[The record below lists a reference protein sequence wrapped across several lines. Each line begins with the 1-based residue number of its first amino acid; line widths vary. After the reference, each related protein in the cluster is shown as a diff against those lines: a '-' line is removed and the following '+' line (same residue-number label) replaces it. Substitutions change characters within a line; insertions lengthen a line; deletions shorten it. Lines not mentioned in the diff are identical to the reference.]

1 MKSFPHRPFLFLLAA
16 LAVLLGGVALR
27 PVLAQGEQ
35 PLPPD
40 TPAGSPLH
48 PTFPLLDE
56 DGENVLE
63 SGAPISTMATCG
75 DCHDT
80 AFIATHSFH
89 ADAGLSQVGQQEGL
103 SHSWDNSPGLYGDW
117 NPLTYRLLAPAGE
130 GGAALADLTIP
141 DWIRLFGARHPG
153 GGPAVYTPDGERLDA
168 AGGATLASATVD
180 PETGELVPWDWQ
192 ESGVVEMNCFLC
204 HTAAPDNDARLAE
217 LSAGRFAWANTAT
230 LAGSGIVTGTAGGW
244 QYEREAFDEAG
255 NLLPAYI
262 TVQDP
267 TDENCGACHGLVHS
281 DARDPLAADF
291 FTAPYLDGTTWSTR
305 TTGQLFS
312 PQRLAST
319 GLNLSGK
326 QSLSRSWDIH
336 AERVVG
342 CTDCHYSLNNPI
354 YYRPD
359 EAAQPDHLTFDP
371 RRIDIG
377 EYLLRPV
384 HEFAK
389 GQSAQSALAPQFD
402 NSLRR
407 CESCHSVENTHDW
420 LPYKERH
427 TTALSCET
435 CHVPRLYAPAQEAVD
450 WTVLDETGAP
460 LSSWRGVEPVAG
472 SATDLITGYR
482 PVLLPRENG
491 DGTTSLAPHNLISA
505 WYWVYGD
512 PARPV
517 PLRLLQEAWLDGDSH
532 APEIIAAFDAD
543 GDGRLAAGELRI
555 DGEEK
560 EAAVAARLES
570 LGLEQPRIVG
580 EVQPYSISH
589 NVATGDWAIDDCQSC
604 HSGESMITAPMQLA
618 SYIPGGAMPTIL
630 AGNGATFRGELVVGE
645 DGALTYEPSTRK
657 TSEDGAESI
666 YVLGHDNLSWV
677 DWFGAIAFAGTL
689 LGVAGH
695 GGLRFFALRR
705 QAKAAHEP
713 ELQRVYMYGV
723 YERFWH
729 WLQTLVILG
738 LLFTGLIIH
747 KPDMFGIF
755 SFRYVVLVH
764 NVLAAILVVNAALS
778 AFYHLASGEIQQF
791 IPRPRGFFDQA
802 FEQAKFYLGG
812 IFRGGEHP
820 FAKTRER
827 KLNPLQQITYFGLLN
842 VLLPLQVITGILMWG
857 VQRWP
862 DTAALA
868 GGLPGLAPFHTL
880 ISWLLAAF
888 VVMHVY
894 LTTTGHT
901 ATANIKAMIMGWDEV
916 ETAVQPQPQEAAS

>member
-1 MKSFPHRPFLFLLAA
+1 MKSFQHKPFLFSLATLA
-16 LAVLLGGVALR
+16 LLLGSLALR
-27 PVLAQGEQ
+27 PVLAQEGQ
-35 PLPPD
+35 PARQD

-56 DGENVLE
+56 SGENVLE
-63 SGAPISTMATCG
+63 SGAPVSTMNTCG
-75 DCHDT
+75 DCHDA
-80 AFIATHSFH
+80 AFIASHSFH
-89 ADAGLSQVGQQEGL
+89 ADAGLSQFGQQEGL
-103 SHSWDNSPGLYGDW
+103 NHSWDSSPGLYGDW
-117 NPLTYRLLAPAGE
+117 NPLTYRLLTAAGE
-130 GGAALADLTIP
+130 GEGLLVDLTTP
-141 DWIRLFGARHPG
+141 DWVRLFGARHVG
-153 GGPAVYTPDGERLDA
+153 GGPAVTTPDGERLDA
-168 AGGATLASATVD
+168 GEASSVFD
-180 PETGELVPWDWQ
+180 PESGELLPWDWQ

-204 HTAAPDNDARLAE
+204 HTAAPDNEARLAE
-217 LSAGRFAWANTAT
+217 LAEGNFAWANTAT
-230 LAGSGIVTGTAGGW
+230 LAGSGIVTGTAGSW
-244 QYEREAFDEAG
+244 RYATQAFDDEG
-255 NLLPAYI
+255 NLQPAYI

-267 TDENCGACHGLVHS
+267 TDENCGACHGVVHS
-281 DARDPLAADF
+281 DARDPLATELDE
-291 FTAPYLDGTTWSTR
+291 TEYLDGTTWSTR
-305 TTGQLFS
+305 TTGQIFS
-312 PQRLAST
+312 PQRLSAT
-319 GLNLSGK
+319 GLNLAGK
-326 QSLSRSWDIH
+326 ESLSRSWDVH
-336 AERVVG
+336 AERVVS

-359 EAAQPDHLTFDP
+359 EATQPDHLEFDP

-377 EYLLRPV
+377 EYLQRPL

-407 CESCHSVENTHDW
+407 CESCHSIENTHDW

-435 CHVPRLYAPAQEAVD
+435 CHVPRLYAPAQQAVD

-460 LSSWRGVEPVAG
+460 LASWRGVENAG
-472 SATDLITGYR
+472 GAGADLITGYQ

-491 DGTTSLAPHNLISA
+491 DGSTSLAPYNLISA

-517 PLRLLQEAWLDGDSH
+517 PLRELQAAWLQGDNH
-532 APEIIAAFDAD
+532 APEIVAAFDAD
-543 GDGRLAAGELRI
+543 GDGAVKGRELRI
-555 DGEEK
+555 DSEEK
-560 EAAVAARLES
+560 EAAVAARLEAQ
-570 LGLEQPRIVG
+570 GLEQPHIVG

-604 HSGESMITAPMQLA
+604 HSSDSMVTKPMQLA
-618 SYIPGGAMPTIL
+618 SYVPGGAMPAIL
-630 AGNGATFRGELVVGE
+630 EGNGTTFRGELAVDGE
-645 DGALTYEPSTRK
+645 GALTYEPSTRK
-657 TSEDGAESI
+657 TGDDSAGSI
-666 YVLGHDNLSWV
+666 YVLGHDNLTWV
-677 DWFGAIAFAGTL
+677 DWFGAIAFFGML

-705 QAKAAHEP
+705 RARAAHEP

-738 LLFTGLIIH
+738 LLFTGLTIH

-812 IFRGGEHP
+812 IFRGDEHP

-842 VLLPLQVITGILMWG
+842 VLLPLQVLTGILMWG

-862 DTAALA
+862 DTAALF

-880 ISWLLAAF
+880 ISWLLATF

-901 ATANIKAMIMGWDEV
+901 ATADIRAMIMGWDEV
-916 ETAVQPQPQEAAS
+916 ETPAQSQEAVS